1 MSEDRFRF
9 STRMEVR
16 WRDVDALGHVN
27 NAVYLTYLEQARVRY
42 FEEIGLGFDTDAGM
56 ILAEITCT
64 YRSPLSLSEQLT
76 VWMRVSEFRNS
87 SFIVLYRIE
96 GEDGR
101 LAATARSVQ
110 VCYDYEANHAV
121 PIPDEWRAAI
131 AGYEPGLE
139 GG

>member
-9 STRMEVR
+9 STQMEVR

-42 FEEIGLGFDTDAGM
+42 FEEIGLGFGTDAGM

-64 YRSPLSLSEQLT
+64 YRSPLSLSEQVT

-110 VCYDYEANHAV
+110 VCYDYDASRAV
-121 PIPDEWRAAI
+121 PIPDDWRAAI
-131 AGYEPGLE
+131 AAFEPGLE
-139 GG
+139 E

>member
-9 STRMEVR
+9 STSMEVR

-42 FEEIGLGFDTDAGM
+42 FEVVGLGFGTDAGM

-64 YRSPLSLSEQLT
+64 YRSPLSLSEQVT

-87 SFIVLYRIE
+87 SFIVEYRIA
-96 GEDGR
+96 GGDGR

-121 PIPDEWRAAI
+121 PIPDRWRAAI
-131 AGYEPGLE
+131 AAYEPGLE
-139 GG
+139 G

>member
-9 STRMEVR
+9 STSMEVR

-42 FEEIGLGFDTDAGM
+42 FEEIGLGFSTDAGM

-64 YRSPLSLSEQLT
+64 YRSPLSLSEQVT

-96 GEDGR
+96 GENGR

-110 VCYDYEANHAV
+110 VCYDYQANHAV

-131 AGYEPGLE
+131 AAYEPGLE
-139 GG
+139 S

>member
-9 STRMEVR
+9 STQMEVR

-42 FEEIGLGFDTDAGM
+42 FEEIGLGFGTDAGM

-64 YRSPLSLSEQLT
+64 YRSPLSLSEQVT

-110 VCYDYEANHAV
+110 VCYDYDANRAV

-131 AGYEPGLE
+131 AAYEPGLSE
-139 GG
+139 

>member
-9 STRMEVR
+9 STEMEVR

-27 NAVYLTYLEQARVRY
+27 NAVYMTYLEQARVRY
-42 FEEIGLGFDTDAGM
+42 FEEIGLGFGTDAGM

-64 YRSPLSLSEQLT
+64 YRSPLSLSERVT

-110 VCYDYEANHAV
+110 VCYDYDANRAV

-131 AGYEPGLE
+131 AAYEPGLSE
-139 GG
+139 

>member
-9 STRMEVR
+9 STQMEVR

-42 FEEIGLGFDTDAGM
+42 FEEIGLGFGTDAGM

-64 YRSPLSLSEQLT
+64 YRSPLSLSEQVT

-110 VCYDYEANHAV
+110 VCYDYDASRAV

-131 AGYEPGLE
+131 AAFEPGLE
-139 GG
+139 E

>member
-1 MSEDRFRF
+1 
-9 STRMEVR
+9 
-16 WRDVDALGHVN
+16 
-27 NAVYLTYLEQARVRY
+27 
-42 FEEIGLGFDTDAGM
+42 M

-64 YRSPLSLSEQLT
+64 YRSPLSLSEQVT

-96 GEDGR
+96 GENGR

-110 VCYDYEANHAV
+110 VCYDYQANHAV

-131 AGYEPGLE
+131 AAYEPGLE
-139 GG
+139 S